1 MVSNKDDLID
11 TEINQAQAENGSEE
25 PDDQDA
31 NLTPKLRLLYLCSRK
46 TYNGALAFN
55 LAAFMLPALYSTLSK
70 LWVANIDSSQVVTTD
85 VYTYIGVIVQVL
97 NDGLPRTAWSVI
109 GDKTTRTTSSR
120 ISLTYTLL
128 LFQIIFGAILTII
141 FVASSSKLAAAF
153 VPAAVRDTSLTYV
166 RISSIEA
173 LSSAMQVAVSFST
186 RALDHPDV
194 PLLISSIQFLVNIV
208 LDLLIISR
216 FHVGSHTPTINTQ
229 ALVRMACDLT
239 SALSGLLYFVYIA
252 IKLQRESNTADQKP
266 KPSLASL
273 KILMRPGI
281 WTFIE
286 SALRNSIYLWLIHG
300 IVSMGS
306 DYATAWGVFNTI
318 RWGIFMVPVQA
329 LEATTLTFVGHA
341 WGRWRAQVGP
351 TLKNPKASKQ
361 DLLVITR
368 SAWRSCLIALALEVP
383 ICIFLSLWGIK
394 QFAFYLSESEPVAT
408 ITQHMWKTIDW
419 CYIFYAVNYQIAA
432 ILLATTTRWFLIQA
446 LGSNLLWMLP
456 WAIAVTR
463 IGMTPENAWSYD
475 SIIFGGALV
484 FDFFNVSL
492 VVGIWV
498 WYLMRGKISLAPVH
512 SSL

>member
-1 MVSNKDDLID
+1 
-11 TEINQAQAENGSEE
+11 
-25 PDDQDA
+25 
-31 NLTPKLRLLYLCSRK
+31 
-46 TYNGALAFN
+46 
-55 LAAFMLPALYSTLSK
+55 MLPALYSTLSK

-120 ISLTYTLL
+120 ISLTYILL
-128 LFQIIFGAILTII
+128 LFQIIFRAILTII
-141 FVASSSKLAAAF
+141 FVDSSSKLAAAF

-166 RISSIEA
+166 RISSVEA

-194 PLLISSIQFLVNIV
+194 PLLISSIQIFVNIV
-208 LDLLIISR
+208 FDLLIISR

-229 ALVRMACDLT
+229 ALVRMACDLK
-239 SALSGLLYFVYIA
+239 SALPGLLYFVYIA

-306 DYATAWGVFNTI
+306 DYATAWGFFNTI

-361 DLLVITR
+361 DLLGESR
-368 SAWRSCLIALALEVP
+368 SYLA
-383 ICIFLSLWGIK
+383 S
-394 QFAFYLSESEPVAT
+394 VA
-408 ITQHMWKTIDW
+408 I
-419 CYIFYAVNYQIAA
+419 
-432 ILLATTTRWFLIQA
+432 
-446 LGSNLLWMLP
+446 S
-456 WAIAVTR
+456 
-463 IGMTPENAWSYD
+463 D
-475 SIIFGGALV
+475 S
-484 FDFFNVSL
+484 
-492 VVGIWV
+492 
-498 WYLMRGKISLAPVH
+498 
-512 SSL
+512 

>member
-1 MVSNKDDLID
+1 MVSNKDDLVD
-11 TEINQAQAENGSEE
+11 AEINQVE
-25 PDDQDA
+25 PGDQD
-31 NLTPKLRLLYLCSRK
+31 TGLRPNSRLSELFDRQSY
-46 TYNGALAFN
+46 TGALLFN
-55 LAAFMLPALYSTLSK
+55 LAAFMLPVLYGTLSK

-85 VYTYIGVIVQVL
+85 VYIYIGVIVNVL
-97 NDGLPRTAWSVI
+97 NDGLPRTAWNVI
-109 GDKTTRTTSSR
+109 GDKTTRTPSSR
-120 ISLTYTLL
+120 IGLT
-128 LFQIIFGAILTII
+128 
-141 FVASSSKLAAAF
+141 
-153 VPAAVRDTSLTYV
+153 DTSLRYV
-166 RISSIEA
+166 RISSVEA
-173 LSSAMQVAVSFST
+173 LSSAMEVAVASST

-194 PLLISSIQFLVNIV
+194 PLLISSIKFIVNIV

-216 FHVGSHTPTINTQ
+216 FHVGNHAPTINTQ
-229 ALVRMACDLT
+229 ALVRMVCDLT
-239 SALSGLLYFVYIA
+239 AALSGLVYFLHIA
-252 IKLQRESNTADQKP
+252 TRFQRRSNSNPSNP
-266 KPSLASL
+266 KPRPSVSSL
-273 KILMRPGI
+273 KTLVRPGF

-318 RWGIFMVPVQA
+318 RWGIFMVTVQA

-341 WGRWRAQVGP
+341 WGKWRAEVGP
-351 TLKNPKASKQ
+351 TLKNPKASKE

-368 SAWRSCLIALALEVP
+368 LAWRSCLIALALEVP
-383 ICIFLSLWGIK
+383 ICILLSIWGIK
-394 QFAFYLSESEPVAT
+394 QFAFYLSESEPVAL

-432 ILLATTTRWFLIQA
+432 IVIATTTRWFLIQA

-463 IGMTPENAWSYD
+463 IGMTPENAWSYH

-492 VVGIWV
+492 VVGIWA
-498 WYLMRGKISLAPVH
+498 WYLMKGKISLAPVH